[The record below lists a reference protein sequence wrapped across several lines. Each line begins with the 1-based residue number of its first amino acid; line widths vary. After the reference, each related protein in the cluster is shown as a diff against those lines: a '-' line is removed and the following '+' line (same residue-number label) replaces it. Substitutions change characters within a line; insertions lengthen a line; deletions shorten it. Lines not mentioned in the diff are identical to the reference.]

1 MTRMTRITG
10 PPNSAQVLLGKS
22 YVWNC
27 VKKRAL
33 WYQSRKLYRIMTL
46 FEDQKVKIILD
57 HHFFYYWFIFRDHQ
71 SSNKYY
77 LSSKNMCC
85 FSSKMMGTIIEQSST
100 NHYPKSWNIN
110 KNSSPVSSIIEKSPP
125 ISSLKK
131 KNKII
136 KKTSTSR
143 QKNINYQKHIKG
155 SSKNLLM
162 NVYWYCFYLLIIGPM
177 IFWLVFSK
185 QHLGIHSL
193 WLKKFDQK
201 CTISQSHYEN
211 IME

>member
-1 MTRMTRITG
+1 
-10 PPNSAQVLLGKS
+10 
-22 YVWNC
+22 
-27 VKKRAL
+27 
-33 WYQSRKLYRIMTL
+33 MTL

-131 KNKII
+131 NKII

-155 SSKNLLM
+155 SSKKLADE
-162 NVYWYCFYLLIIGPM
+162 CLLILFLSFDNRTDDFLTCFFKTTSRHPQSVVKKIR
-177 IFWLVFSK
+177 SK
-185 QHLGIHSL
+185 MHYFTITLWKYHGINCNAHLKLCGNCHRHRYL
-193 WLKKFDQK
+193 YVVNAMHELHEK
-201 CTISQSHYEN
+201 C
-211 IME
+211 

>member
-1 MTRMTRITG
+1 
-10 PPNSAQVLLGKS
+10 
-22 YVWNC
+22 
-27 VKKRAL
+27 
-33 WYQSRKLYRIMTL
+33 MTL

-155 SSKNLLM
+155 SSKKLADE
-162 NVYWYCFYLLIIGPM
+162 CLLILFLSFDNRTDDFLTCFFKTTSRHPQSVVKKIR
-177 IFWLVFSK
+177 SK
-185 QHLGIHSL
+185 MHYFTITLWKYHGINCNAHLKLCGNCHRHRYL
-193 WLKKFDQK
+193 YVVNAMHELHEK
-201 CTISQSHYEN
+201 C
-211 IME
+211 